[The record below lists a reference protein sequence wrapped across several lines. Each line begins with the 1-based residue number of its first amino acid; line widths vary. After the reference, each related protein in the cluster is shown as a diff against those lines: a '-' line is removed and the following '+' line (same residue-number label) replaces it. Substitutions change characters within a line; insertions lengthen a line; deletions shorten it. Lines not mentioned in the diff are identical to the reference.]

1 MTDIMKIKIYLL
13 LMLLL
18 PGALQAKNTVSAY
31 ISFHDRLVM
40 QTENVCRDLFS
51 FRKEFREKYPD
62 AKVYPYILPKPV
74 LEIEFDTARLDPIFQ
89 TENGDRQE
97 FLEKYYIALK
107 KKFPEIEISSDAKKP
122 GIKMVISQCDST
134 EDISRKVGNVHIEH
148 GGHRIGIG
156 HLARISLSH
165 DDAPGVPEEFQI
177 ELKIVQDNPVASDRT
192 IKKILQGMKII
203 KRFSH
208 KTVIMRY
215 MTHE

>member
-1 MTDIMKIKIYLL
+1 MKIKKYLL

-18 PGALQAKNTVSAY
+18 PGALQAKNTVSVY

-40 QTENVCRDLFS
+40 QRENVCRDLLS

-62 AKVYPYILPKPV
+62 AEVYPYMLPKPV

-107 KKFPEIEISSDAKKP
+107 KKFPENEISSDAKKP
-122 GIKMVISQCDST
+122 GFKMVISPCDKP
-134 EDISRKVGNVHIEH
+134 EDISREVGNVHIEH
-148 GGHRIGIG
+148 GGHRIGIV

-165 DDAPGVPEEFQI
+165 DVAPGAPEKFQI

-192 IKKILQGMKII
+192 IKNILQDMKII
-203 KRFSH
+203 KRFRH

-215 MTHE
+215 RTQE